1 MRVIVVDDDAI
12 VVRSLSTILGAE
24 PDIEVAGTGTS
35 GEEAVSLFSMCEPD
49 VVLMDIQMP
58 GVDGLSAAEKIL
70 AANPAARVV
79 FLTTFSDDDY
89 IVRALRLGARGYLI
103 KQDVGTIAPALRS
116 VMAGQS
122 VLEGEVL
129 ARAAALSADCVR
141 PQREEPEMR
150 GLTEREREVVRAIAD
165 GMSNVE
171 VAAALYMSEG
181 TVRNHISSILAKLG
195 LRNRTQIAV
204 YYYRGA
210 RSAPRGRTPTSTQV
224 PAACRAWRRECRRC
238 PRAAPLQVRGG
249 QTGRLRSS
257 LRDTPPRAG
266 APLRARREDLPD
278 NRRAA
283 GGGRSSPQSS
293 DPQWRCARPLPAIR
307 GCRWCWGQGRWPRP
321 SGRAPHAPAA
331 CSSPSR

>member
-24 PDIEVAGTGTS
+24 PDIEVAGTGTI
-35 GEEAVSLFSMCEPD
+35 GEEAVSLFSACEPD

-58 GVDGLSAAEKIL
+58 GGDGLSAAEKIL
-70 AANPAARVV
+70 AADPAARVV

-165 GMSNVE
+165 GMSNAE

-181 TVRNHISSILAKLG
+181 TVRNHISAILAKLG

-204 YYYRGA
+204 YYYRA
-210 RSAPRGRTPTSTQV
+210 
-224 PAACRAWRRECRRC
+224 
-238 PRAAPLQVRGG
+238 
-249 QTGRLRSS
+249 
-257 LRDTPPRAG
+257 
-266 APLRARREDLPD
+266 
-278 NRRAA
+278 
-283 GGGRSSPQSS
+283 
-293 DPQWRCARPLPAIR
+293 
-307 GCRWCWGQGRWPRP
+307 
-321 SGRAPHAPAA
+321 
-331 CSSPSR
+331 

>member
-58 GVDGLSAAEKIL
+58 GGDGLSAAEKIL

-204 YYYRGA
+204 YYYR
-210 RSAPRGRTPTSTQV
+210 S
-224 PAACRAWRRECRRC
+224 
-238 PRAAPLQVRGG
+238 
-249 QTGRLRSS
+249 
-257 LRDTPPRAG
+257 
-266 APLRARREDLPD
+266 
-278 NRRAA
+278 
-283 GGGRSSPQSS
+283 
-293 DPQWRCARPLPAIR
+293 
-307 GCRWCWGQGRWPRP
+307 
-321 SGRAPHAPAA
+321 
-331 CSSPSR
+331 

>member
-58 GVDGLSAAEKIL
+58 GGDGLSAAEKIL
-70 AANPAARVV
+70 AADPAARVV

-103 KQDVGTIAPALRS
+103 KQDVATIAPALRS

-129 ARAAALSADCVR
+129 ARAAALSADGVR
-141 PQREEPEMR
+141 PSRGEPEMR

-204 YYYRGA
+204 YYYRG
-210 RSAPRGRTPTSTQV
+210 
-224 PAACRAWRRECRRC
+224 
-238 PRAAPLQVRGG
+238 
-249 QTGRLRSS
+249 
-257 LRDTPPRAG
+257 
-266 APLRARREDLPD
+266 
-278 NRRAA
+278 
-283 GGGRSSPQSS
+283 
-293 DPQWRCARPLPAIR
+293 
-307 GCRWCWGQGRWPRP
+307 
-321 SGRAPHAPAA
+321 
-331 CSSPSR
+331 

>member
-12 VVRSLSTILGAE
+12 VVRSLATILSAE

-35 GEEAVSLFSMCEPD
+35 GEEAVSLFSSCSPD

-58 GVDGLSAAEKIL
+58 GGDGLSAAEKIL
-70 AANPAARVV
+70 AADPAARVV

-103 KQDVGTIAPALRS
+103 KQDVATIAPALRS

-129 ARAAALSADCVR
+129 ARATALSVDGAR
-141 PQREEPEMR
+141 PRREEPEMR

-165 GMSNVE
+165 GMSNAE
-171 VAAALYMSEG
+171 VAEALYMSEG

-204 YYYRGA
+204 YYYRG
-210 RSAPRGRTPTSTQV
+210 
-224 PAACRAWRRECRRC
+224 
-238 PRAAPLQVRGG
+238 
-249 QTGRLRSS
+249 
-257 LRDTPPRAG
+257 
-266 APLRARREDLPD
+266 
-278 NRRAA
+278 
-283 GGGRSSPQSS
+283 
-293 DPQWRCARPLPAIR
+293 
-307 GCRWCWGQGRWPRP
+307 
-321 SGRAPHAPAA
+321 
-331 CSSPSR
+331 